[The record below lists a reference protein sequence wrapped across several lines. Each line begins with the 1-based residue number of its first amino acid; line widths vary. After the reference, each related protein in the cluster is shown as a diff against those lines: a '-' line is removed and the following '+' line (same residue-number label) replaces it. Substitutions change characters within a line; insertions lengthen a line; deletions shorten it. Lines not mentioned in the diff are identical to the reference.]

1 MKKQRIT
8 YVAPL
13 LYVTMLE
20 ESRPLCGSLN
30 KQAGTIGGN
39 GTQTGESITYGGEDT
54 GEGISVDSKSN
65 DFSTWDEWE

>member
-13 LYVTMLE
+13 LYVTILE
-20 ESRPLCGSLN
+20 ESHPLCGSLN

-39 GTQTGESITYGGEDT
+39 GTQNGEHITYGGEDT

-65 DFSTWDEWE
+65 DFSTWDGWE